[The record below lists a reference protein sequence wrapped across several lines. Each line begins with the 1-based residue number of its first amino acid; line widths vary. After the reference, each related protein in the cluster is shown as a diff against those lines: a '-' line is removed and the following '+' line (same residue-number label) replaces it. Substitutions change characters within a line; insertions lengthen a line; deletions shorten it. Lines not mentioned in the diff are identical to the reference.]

1 MLPRP
6 PGLGKLDEET
16 STNGDHRRGACR
28 EASFGDAAI
37 VKDLDHAVVVLDRLE
52 RPPGVAAGAGG
63 LVHAALA
70 ATPCAR
76 PYPVDTRTGQ
86 AGDAPV
92 GERVATG
99 IARQYS

>member
-1 MLPRP
+1 
-6 PGLGKLDEET
+6 
-16 STNGDHRRGACR
+16 
-28 EASFGDAAI
+28 
-37 VKDLDHAVVVLDRLE
+37 LDRLE

-76 PYPVDTRTGQ
+76 PHPVDTRTGQ

-99 IARQYS
+99 IARQYRLPERHLPLRTTRATYGGRHGASNSAGGLVGWRRHDGLDRVVS